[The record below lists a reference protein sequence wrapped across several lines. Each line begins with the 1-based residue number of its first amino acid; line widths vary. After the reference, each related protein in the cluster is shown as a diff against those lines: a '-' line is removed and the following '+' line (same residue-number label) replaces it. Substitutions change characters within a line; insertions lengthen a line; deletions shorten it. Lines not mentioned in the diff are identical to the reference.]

1 MSGLKNELLKMLV
14 DGTELQ
20 VSVVIPVYN
29 EEEAIGDDLDTIIAT
44 MEGSGYTYEVIV
56 IDDGSTDRTADI
68 ARTKGIGVIQHP
80 VNRGPG
86 AARRTGILQARGEVI
101 VMTDGDGTYPNQD
114 IPRLLECLPAFD
126 QVVGARTS
134 EQGSF
139 RFLRAP
145 AKWFIRKLACY
156 LTGMDIPDLNS
167 GLRAFKREVM
177 LKFLY
182 LIPDGF
188 SCVSTMTLAFLCNGY
203 IIKYV
208 PIDYYKR
215 VGRSKFRPINDTY
228 NYLLTVVRMVMYFNP
243 LKVFLPI
250 SLFLTLI
257 GTYKLIRD
265 VLVYK
270 SLYIPGVTIMI
281 VLTAIQ
287 VTAIGLLADLIVR
300 KSR

>member
-1 MSGLKNELLKMLV
+1 V
-14 DGTELQ
+14 DGTEPQ
-20 VSVVIPVYN
+20 VSIVIPVYN

-56 IDDGSTDRTADI
+56 VDDGSTDRTAGV
-68 ARTKGIGVIQHP
+68 ARAKGVKVIQHLI
-80 VNRGPG
+80 NRGTG
-86 AARRTGILQARGEVI
+86 AARRTGILQARGEII

-114 IPRLLECLPAFD
+114 IPRLLEYLPAFD

-134 EQGSF
+134 EQGTF

-156 LTGMDIPDLNS
+156 LTGIDIPDLNS

-182 LIPDGF
+182 LLPDGF

-203 IIKYV
+203 TIKYV

-215 VGRSKFRPINDTY
+215 IGRSKFHPINDTY

-243 LKVFLPI
+243 LKVFLPA
-250 SLFLTLI
+250 SLFLILI

-265 VLVYK
+265 MLVYRT
-270 SLYIPGVTIMI
+270 LYFPGVTIMI

-300 KSR
+300 RSR

>member
-1 MSGLKNELLKMLV
+1 MVV
-14 DGTELQ
+14 DGTEPQ
-20 VSVVIPVYN
+20 VSIVIPVYN

-56 IDDGSTDRTADI
+56 VDDGSTDRTADI
-68 ARTKGIGVIQHP
+68 ARAKGVKVIQHP
-80 VNRGPG
+80 INRGTG
-86 AARRTGILQARGEVI
+86 AARRTGIVQAQGEII

-114 IPRLLECLPAFD
+114 IPRLLEYLPAFD

-134 EQGSF
+134 EQGTF

-203 IIKYV
+203 TIKYV

-215 VGRSKFRPINDTY
+215 IGRSKFHPINDTY

-243 LKVFLPI
+243 LKVFLPA
-250 SLFLTLI
+250 SLFLILI

-265 VLVYK
+265 MLVYRT
-270 SLYIPGVTIMI
+270 LYFPGVTIMI

-287 VTAIGLLADLIVR
+287 VTAIGLLADLIVVQHR
-300 KSR
+300 WQ

>member
-1 MSGLKNELLKMLV
+1 MVV
-14 DGTELQ
+14 DETEPQ
-20 VSVVIPVYN
+20 VSIVIPVYN

-44 MEGSGYTYEVIV
+44 MEGSGYTYELIV
-56 IDDGSTDRTADI
+56 VDDGSTDRTADI
-68 ARTKGIGVIQHP
+68 ARAKGVKVIQHP
-80 VNRGPG
+80 VNRGTG
-86 AARRTGILQARGEVI
+86 AARRTGIVQAQGEVI

-114 IPRLLECLPAFD
+114 IPRLLEYLPAFD

-134 EQGSF
+134 EQGTF

-203 IIKYV
+203 TIKYV
-208 PIDYYKR
+208 PVDYYKR
-215 VGRSKFRPINDTY
+215 IGRSKFHPINDTY

-243 LKVFLPI
+243 LKVFLPA

-257 GTYKLIRD
+257 GTVKLIRD
-265 VLVYK
+265 MLVYRN
-270 SLYIPGVTIMI
+270 LYVPGVTIMI